1 MKMQAIVLT
10 LLFICLS
17 LRAQADGY
25 QRQLGDDYGD
35 AFVNYMPYVKPV
47 KAKPQPIKT
56 PTASNPE
63 PTKTDHPDKVNVKW
77 LRTNYPLLEER
88 AIDNPTQENV
98 EAYLYTKRII
108 LDKAQRFAEMDMKV
122 VNSDPFLNENNR
134 IPYASMGAQSVQ
146 RANYQATEK
155 AVEEMGQVG
164 GLLVFIDSAC
174 RFCSM
179 QLPIVHTLQALYGM
193 DALVISID
201 GHRPKNYQGK
211 LLMDNGLFRK
221 LRLQLT
227 PSIVYVPH
235 PTGYQTASDP
245 NHYLVVAQG
254 FYAQDELVKQI
265 AFAGFSTNLLSP
277 AVTKDLSVW
286 DTGVASS
293 GDLNS
298 LKLDVNRP
306 GTFKPT
312 IDPILARQ
320 YPGALP

>member
-1 MKMQAIVLT
+1 MQPIVLT

-17 LRAQADGY
+17 LKAQADGY

-47 KAKPQPIKT
+47 KAKPQPAKLPAAST
-56 PTASNPE
+56 PK
-63 PTKTDHPDKVNVKW
+63 PTKSEGPEKVDVKW

-134 IPYASMGAQSVQ
+134 IPYASMGSQAVQ
-146 RANYQATEK
+146 RANYEATEK
-155 AVEEMGQVG
+155 AVEEMGKVG

-174 RFCSM
+174 RFCMM
-179 QLPIVHTLQALYGM
+179 QLPIVHTLQNLYGM
-193 DALVISID
+193 NTLVISID
-201 GHRPKNYQGK
+201 GHRPKGYQGK
-211 LLMDNGLFRK
+211 VFMDNGLFRK
-221 LRLQLT
+221 LQLQLT

-235 PTGYQTASDP
+235 PTGYQAASDP

-265 AFAGFSTNLLSP
+265 AFAGFTTNLLSP
-277 AVTKDLSVW
+277 AVTHDLSVW

-298 LKLDVNRP
+298 LKLDVNHP
-306 GTFKPT
+306 DAFKK
-312 IDPILARQ
+312 IMDPILAKQ
-320 YPGALP
+320 YQGAHP